1 MSSQL
6 DKILAITRSG
16 VEERKAQ
23 SSRASL
29 ERAARA
35 HQPRGFARALRQ
47 RAACGTAV
55 IAELK
60 KASPSR
66 GLIRENFDVEAL
78 AAGLANAGAAALSVL
93 TEEHFFQ
100 GSLRNLELASEV
112 SGLPCLRKD
121 FLVDEFQI
129 LEARAHHADA
139 VLLIA
144 AALTD
149 AELRELAAKAHAMEL
164 DLLCEIHTGE
174 ELDRVL
180 SLGLDCEAIGVNNR
194 NLKSFQVRLEVS
206 LELAERLPAGAV
218 HVAESGID
226 TAEDLN
232 RLRNAGFHAFL
243 IGESLMR
250 RADPG
255 QGARAG
261 CWRRPLKN
269 KLPGLPRPRGSE
281 RSHVDQDLRQHQSRR
296 RQAGCRSGAD
306 ASDSSSL

>member
-6 DKILAITRSG
+6 DKILATTRSG
-16 VEERKAQ
+16 LAERKAQ
-23 SSRASL
+23 ASLASL

-35 HQPRGFARALRQ
+35 HQPRGFARALR
-47 RAACGTAV
+47 RHAASGAAV

-66 GLIRENFDVEAL
+66 GLIRENFDVAPL
-78 AAGLANAGAAALSVL
+78 AAGLASAGAAALSVL

-100 GSLRNLELASEV
+100 GSLANLELASAV
-112 SGLPCLRKD
+112 SDLPCLRKD

-129 LEARAHHADA
+129 LEARAHGADA

-149 AELRELAAKAHAMEL
+149 AELRELATKAHAFEL
-164 DLLCEIHTGE
+164 DRLCEIHTGE

-180 SLGLDCEAIGVNNR
+180 SLGVDWEAIGVNNR
-194 NLKSFQVRLEVS
+194 NLQSFQVRLEVS
-206 LELAERLPAGAV
+206 LELAERLPASAV

-226 TAEDLN
+226 TADDLN
-232 RLRNAGFHAFL
+232 RLRNAGFDAFL

-250 RADPG
+250 QPDPG
-255 QGARAG
+255 RALASLLAAVSREQVARPAAA
-261 CWRRPLKN
+261 
-269 KLPGLPRPRGSE
+269 
-281 RSHVDQDLRQHQSRR
+281 SRN
-296 RQAGCRSGAD
+296 
-306 ASDSSSL
+306 